1 MKTRGNPS
9 GPEVVKNL
17 NIRPDIWMQLRL
29 LIVVIEE
36 KKLAKKRS
44 PYMSCLFSQPNTL
57 NPIQQTAPG
66 ETRGGFFMR
75 AHLRWRE
82 NDMPAEAA
90 CLWER
95 RPRRD

>member
-1 MKTRGNPS
+1 VFSRNPCNPGAFEAGRLIEMKTRGNPS

-44 PYMSCLFSQPNTL
+44 PYMGWSIAKTQQIRYTIPFS
-57 NPIQQTAPG
+57 
-66 ETRGGFFMR
+66 
-75 AHLRWRE
+75 
-82 NDMPAEAA
+82 
-90 CLWER
+90 
-95 RPRRD
+95 